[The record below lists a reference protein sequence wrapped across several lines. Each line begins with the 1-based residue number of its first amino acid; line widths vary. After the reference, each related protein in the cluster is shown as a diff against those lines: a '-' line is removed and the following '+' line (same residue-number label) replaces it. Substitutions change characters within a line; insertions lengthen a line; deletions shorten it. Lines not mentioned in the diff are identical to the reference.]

1 MPDPAAAHHVSSAV
15 VSVRPERVEDIARA
29 IAAMPDTEVPAFQGS
44 KIVVL
49 IEGPSSASVADRL
62 ARIALPGGVIAATM
76 VFGHVETVG
85 TAGRSEGRRE
95 GQGWG
100 RRGCVRG
107 SEGA

>member
-62 ARIALPGGVIAATM
+62 ARIPLLHGVIEANM
-76 VFGHVETVG
+76 VLEHAE
-85 TAGRSEGRRE
+85 TAGPPRHITGHHPPPPPPS
-95 GQGWG
+95 
-100 RRGCVRG
+100 
-107 SEGA
+107 